1 MTYLM
6 RIALAHLPDVLT
18 LTFFSFALLPVMA
31 ALSVLEVGNH
41 KFSLYRVDPE
51 RLVVVR
57 YDPNRYPLFSGPYR
71 NWATL
76 KTDGKQVQFGKLV
89 PALCVVKGDVSVV
102 EHPIDANGLYR
113 HASLWITAGPVLVRK
128 GKPVCREEVKS
139 EYRHLDTDGLTSR
152 VVLLVW
158 KDGSVGFLFN
168 SHATLWQMQKA
179 AVHLKADYALNLDGG
194 SCTVWQP
201 NNKQKLTGKDVVEG
215 YTWCIGV
222 K

>member
-41 KFSLYRVDPE
+41 KFSLYRLDPK

-76 KTDGKQVQFGKLV
+76 KTNGKQVQFGKLA
-89 PALCVVKGDVSVV
+89 PALCM
-102 EHPIDANGLYR
+102 EHEKILAIVYPISAN
-113 HASLWITAGPVLVRK
+113 SL
-128 GKPVCREEVKS
+128 C
-139 EYRHLDTDGLTSR
+139 
-152 VVLLVW
+152 
-158 KDGSVGFLFN
+158 
-168 SHATLWQMQKA
+168 
-179 AVHLKADYALNLDGG
+179 
-194 SCTVWQP
+194 
-201 NNKQKLTGKDVVEG
+201 
-215 YTWCIGV
+215 
-222 K
+222 